1 MAPDATSA
9 VETQILTVGALE
21 NLNGPPRPSL
31 SGARRKHNG
40 HASDRESE
48 SSLSDIGEDSEAE
61 TERLHNSPQKQR
73 PKLVVQ
79 HRKDSSSTTQTI
91 AIEMPVRKDI
101 MFDQEDVFTDDAGGD
116 STPVQS
122 SPSKKR
128 KRDTNELPI
137 IRPIEESK
145 TRPVTPPPK
154 KKVHTPQV
162 LENSSTNTIEK
173 KESNVDEDER
183 PVTNGVHHDPQPITL
198 TNGKDVRTTKVVK
211 VATPVVEES
220 DSNLDQEQEQ
230 EQEQQE
236 QERVPEVEMEEN
248 ADAVVPVPPEEEP
261 GDTADVVGVDDEGLL
276 KKYLSFCY
284 FPDKNTD
291 LERALRKKQAMEEL
305 AEIERVFAHLKD
317 R

>member
-1 MAPDATSA
+1 MAPDATPA

-21 NLNGPPRPSL
+21 NLNGPPRPSI

-40 HASDRESE
+40 HASDRDSE

-101 MFDQEDVFTDDAGGD
+101 MLDQEDVFTDDAGGD

-128 KRDTNELPI
+128 KRDANELPI

-162 LENSSTNTIEK
+162 LESGSTNAIEK
-173 KESNVDEDER
+173 KESNEDER
-183 PVTNGVHHDPQPITL
+183 PVTNGVHHDAQPITL
-198 TNGKDVRTTKVVK
+198 TNGKDVRTMKVAK

-230 EQEQQE
+230 EC
-236 QERVPEVEMEEN
+236 VPEVEMEEN
-248 ADAVVPVPPEEEP
+248 ADAAVPVPPEEEP

-276 KKYLSFCY
+276 KIIFVFLL
-284 FPDKNTD
+284 FP
-291 LERALRKKQAMEEL
+291 
-305 AEIERVFAHLKD
+305 
-317 R
+317 

>member
-1 MAPDATSA
+1 MAPDATPA
-9 VETQILTVGALE
+9 VETQTLTVGALE
-21 NLNGPPRPSL
+21 NLNGPLRPTL

-40 HASDRESE
+40 HASDRDSE

-91 AIEMPVRKDI
+91 AIEMPARKDI
-101 MFDQEDVFTDDAGGD
+101 MLDQEDGLADDATGD
-116 STPVQS
+116 STPTQS

-128 KRDTNELPI
+128 KRDANELPI

-162 LENSSTNTIEK
+162 PENNSTNTIEK
-173 KESNVDEDER
+173 KELNVDEDEH
-183 PVTNGVHHDPQPITL
+183 PVTNGVHQDAQSITL
-198 TNGKDVRTTKVVK
+198 TNGKDVRAMKVIK

-230 EQEQQE
+230 E
-236 QERVPEVEMEEN
+236 RVPEVEMEEN
-248 ADAVVPVPPEEEP
+248 ADVAVPVPPEEEP
-261 GDTADVVGVDDEGLL
+261 GDTADVVGVDDEGWLEEI
-276 KKYLSFCY
+276 SDF
-284 FPDKNTD
+284 FFFFFDENTD